1 MTISPPFFSET
12 RPMPRPAKTKTKK
25 SADAPIAYGVH
36 PGVAMVTKWVAEL
49 KQKTGRSLEEW
60 QAHIVRD
67 GPKDL
72 AERREW
78 LKTRYKLGTNTA
90 WWLAERADGQPT
102 WDETPEAYLAIAPT
116 YVDEM
121 FAGGKA
127 HLRPLADAL
136 MRLAREVCPEVKFC
150 PCKTIVPFYREH
162 VIAEIKPATKTRID
176 FGLALG
182 PDVPFTPR
190 LKDTGGI
197 AKKNRITH
205 KVAIM
210 EMADIDAEVEGWL
223 RAAYERDG

>member
-1 MTISPPFFSET
+1 MA
-12 RPMPRPAKTKTKK
+12 RKTK
-25 SADAPIAYGVH
+25 APPAYDVH
-36 PGVAMVTKWVAEL
+36 PGVAMVQKWVAEL
-49 KQKTGRSLEEW
+49 KQKTGRTLDEW
-60 QAHIVRD
+60 SAHIRKD

-72 AERREW
+72 AARREW
-78 LKTRYKLGTNTA
+78 LKTKYKIGTNTA

-102 WDETPEAYLAIAPT
+102 WDETPEAYLAVAPT

-136 MRLAREVCPEVKFC
+136 MRLALEVCPEVKFC
-150 PCKTIVPFYREH
+150 PCKTIIPFYREH

-182 PDVPFTPR
+182 PDVKFTAR
-190 LKDTGGI
+190 LKDTGGL

-205 KVAIM
+205 KIEIAKP
-210 EMADIDAEVEGWL
+210 EDIDVEVEGWL
-223 RAAYERDG
+223 KAAYERDG

>member
-1 MTISPPFFSET
+1 MAARTKPKPKVKST
-12 RPMPRPAKTKTKK
+12 PAITY
-25 SADAPIAYGVH
+25 SVH
-36 PGVAMVTKWVAEL
+36 PGVAMVQKWVAEL
-49 KQKTGRSLEEW
+49 KQKTGRTLEEW
-60 QAHIVRD
+60 SAHIRKD
-67 GPKDL
+67 GPTDL
-72 AERREW
+72 AARREW
-78 LKTRYKLGTNTA
+78 LKTKYKLGTNTA

-102 WDETPEAYLAIAPT
+102 WDETPEGYLAIAPT

-127 HLRPLADAL
+127 QLRPLADAL
-136 MRLAREVCPEVKFC
+136 MRLALDVAPDVKFC

-190 LKDTGGI
+190 LKDTGGL

-205 KVAIM
+205 KIEIAKPEDV
-210 EMADIDAEVEGWL
+210 DVGVEGWL
-223 RAAYERDG
+223 KTAYERDG